1 MDFRQVYDDNVAFV
15 WRSLRRLGVRDA
27 GLKDAVQDVFLV
39 VHRRLDSFEDR
50 AHVRT
55 WLFRICM
62 RTAKDQRRRAHA
74 RHEVLDDA
82 NLDLH
87 MAPGK
92 SAVEVVEAQQDLA
105 LFDAALERLQLEQ
118 RAVFILF
125 ELEEMTGERIAE
137 CLQIPLGTVY
147 SRLRLGR
154 EAFRRAVLAESK
166 VRRGMSR
173 VGGEE

>member
-27 GLKDAVQDVFLV
+27 SLKDAVQDVFLV
-39 VHRRLDSFEDR
+39 VHRRLGAFEDR
-50 AHVRT
+50 AQVRT

-62 RTAKDQRRRAHA
+62 RTAKDQRRRAHT

-82 NLDLH
+82 SLDLQV
-87 MAPGK
+87 APGK
-92 SAVEVVEAQQDLA
+92 SAVETVEAHENLA
-105 LFDAALERLQLEQ
+105 LFDAAVERLQLEQ

-166 VRRGMSR
+166 TRGAMSR